1 MSALII
7 GLGLTG
13 AFTGAAASTA
23 LKIANEAG
31 GIFLGIAGALAG
43 DRQNNQNSPA
53 SLKAYLLAGTLGGAM
68 IGTGAGYAIEEYVAN
83 TPEVQEISITAKS
96 QEDIVRACLE
106 SAAEGNNVTLQNDEN
121 GQVQCVI
128 KTPEP

>member
-13 AFTGAAASTA
+13 AFTGAAVSGA
-23 LKIANEAG
+23 LKVASEAG

-43 DRQNNQNSPA
+43 ERQNSQKSPA
-53 SLKAYLLAGTLGGAM
+53 SLKAYLLAGTLGGAV
-68 IGTGAGYAIEEYVAN
+68 IGTGAGYAIEEYVTNA
-83 TPEVQEISITAKS
+83 PEAQEISVTAKS
-96 QEDIVRACLE
+96 QEDIVKACLE
-106 SAAEGNNVTLQNDEN
+106 SAAKGNNVTLQNDEK

-128 KTPEP
+128 KTPKP